1 MAGREMVEP
10 PPPQAAGQ
18 GRGVLAWLEALAWA
32 DRSLYR
38 LPLRIGCIVVREFAA
53 NAVSMRAA
61 ALTYAIVLSL
71 VPLLALSTA
80 MLKGLGGDD
89 RLRELAEL
97 WLDKLESSTP
107 AGQQPH
113 ITTDNAAVPAE
124 DGVARPE
131 VQVTITGHLREAVE
145 TVFAYVARTN
155 FATLGIVGVLGVLV
169 TVLIVLGQI
178 EGAMNV
184 IWHGVRGRPLLRR
197 LLDYLALLVLLPLAV
212 NVALATG
219 TILANPT
226 WAGSFAG
233 LMPFTWVLRVGLTL
247 LPLAF
252 VVLALLV
259 LYLFFPNVPVRT
271 GPALTASLVTG
282 LGWLLLQKLYL
293 MLQLVVA
300 NYNAIYG
307 SFATL
312 PLFLLWLFLGWN
324 VILGGAVL
332 AHAIQHQERFRP
344 REEEPSPVR
353 RLQLAYDLLAE
364 LYRCFGARRACTMEE
379 LVQRL
384 PAVDQRDLVLVST
397 MLRRGGLLRGSLR
410 EPGGIQPAAPRE
422 ELGAEEVVR
431 LVLGEDAPPSPGGEL
446 SGRIL
451 TAAAAEARR
460 HPLPGSQ
467 SRVRGGGEDV

>member
-1 MAGREMVEP
+1 MVEP
-10 PPPQAAGQ
+10 PAPPAAGQ
-18 GRGVLAWLEALAWA
+18 GRGLLAWLEGLAWA

-80 MLKGLGGDD
+80 TLKGLGGDD

-97 WLDKLESSTP
+97 WLEKLETSTS

-113 ITTDNAAVPAE
+113 VTMDDTAVPAPPA

-155 FATLGIVGVLGVLV
+155 FATLGIVGVLGVLL

-197 LLDYLALLVLLPLAV
+197 LLDYLAMLVLLPLAV

-271 GPALTASLVTG
+271 GPALTASLVAG
-282 LGWLLLQKLYL
+282 LAWLLLQKLYL

-364 LYRCFGARRACTMEE
+364 LYRCFGVRRACTMEE
-379 LVQRL
+379 LVRRL
-384 PAVDQRDLVLVST
+384 PAVDQRDLLLVST
-397 MLRRGGLLRGSLR
+397 MLQRGGLLRGSLR
-410 EPGGIQPAAPRE
+410 EPGGIQPAAPQE
-422 ELGAEEVVR
+422 ELGTEEVLR
-431 LVLGEDAPPSPGGEL
+431 LVLGEDAAPGPGGEL

-451 TAAAAEARR
+451 TAAAAEARC

-467 SRVRGGGEDV
+467 SWVNGGGDDV

>member
-1 MAGREMVEP
+1 
-10 PPPQAAGQ
+10 
-18 GRGVLAWLEALAWA
+18 
-32 DRSLYR
+32 
-38 LPLRIGCIVVREFAA
+38 
-53 NAVSMRAA
+53 
-61 ALTYAIVLSL
+61 
-71 VPLLALSTA
+71 

-97 WLDKLESSTP
+97 WLDKLETVAPGTPLPSSGP
-107 AGQQPH
+107 AG
-113 ITTDNAAVPAE
+113 TAAETGGEAGAASPA
-124 DGVARPE
+124 

-145 TVFAYVARTN
+145 TVFAYVERTN
-155 FATLGIVGVLGVLV
+155 FATLGIVGVLGVLL
-169 TVLIVLGQI
+169 TALIVLGQI

-226 WAGSFAG
+226 WAGSLAG
-233 LMPFTWVLRVGLTL
+233 LMPFSWALRVGLNL

-271 GPALTASLVTG
+271 GSALAASLVAG

-300 NYNAIYG
+300 DYNAIYG

-344 REEEPSPVR
+344 REEEPTPAR
-353 RLQLAYDLLAE
+353 RLQLAFDILIE
-364 LYRCFGARRACTMEE
+364 VYRCFSRRQLCTMEE
-379 LVQRL
+379 LARRL
-384 PAVDQRDLVLVST
+384 PALDHRDLLLVSS
-397 MLRRGGLLRGSLR
+397 MLLRGGLLRGGLR
-410 EPGGIQPAAPRE
+410 EAGGIQPAAPLE
-422 ELGAEEVVR
+422 EIGAEEVLR
-431 LVLGEDAPPSPGGEL
+431 LVLGDDAAPGPGGAL
-446 SGRIL
+446 SARIL
-451 TAAAAEARR
+451 AAAAEEARR
-460 HPLPGSQ
+460 HPLPPPPPQESGD
-467 SRVRGGGEDV
+467 GAAT